1 MKTIEFTYPKYSK
14 ALDLKPIPL
23 KSKMLMKLANKMCSK
38 QNLQMPNLIR
48 ILTIYSVYVIQ
59 TCNGN
64 CILA

>member
-1 MKTIEFTYPKYSK
+1 MKIIEFTYPKYSK

-48 ILTIYSVYVIQ
+48 ILTI
-59 TCNGN
+59 
-64 CILA
+64 